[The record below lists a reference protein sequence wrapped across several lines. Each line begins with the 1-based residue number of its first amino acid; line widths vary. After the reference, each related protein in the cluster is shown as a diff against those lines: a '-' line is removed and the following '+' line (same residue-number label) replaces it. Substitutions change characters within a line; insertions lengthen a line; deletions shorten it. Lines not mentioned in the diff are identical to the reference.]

1 MCLSLVSIQAA
12 QGTWLTIDVLT
23 LPADSPD
30 CSHQMRA
37 APQQSQILCCST
49 QLRLLQPFSVGP
61 PPVVAGLSNDCVGAA
76 AFFCNS
82 RPTGLRVKSFA
93 GFPARQAAPVC

>member
-1 MCLSLVSIQAA
+1 MCLSLVSIKAA
-12 QGTWLTIDVLT
+12 QGIWLTNDVLT
-23 LPADSPD
+23 LPPDSLH

-37 APQQSQILCCST
+37 VPQQSQILCCST
-49 QLRLLQPFSVGP
+49 QLRLFQPFAVGP
-61 PPVVAGLSNDCVGAA
+61 PPMVAGLSNDCVEAA

-82 RPTGLRVKSFA
+82 RPVGLRVKSFA